1 MENSKKDNITY
12 LTGVT
17 SKNKNETSK
26 EQIFQI
32 NSPIKKIRENSRT
45 IDHFDPKSA
54 KKIISI
60 KFPMINPLSRKNN
73 LEYMS
78 PEQKKSKMN
87 QEVNKSD
94 LIYKPR
100 KNNISITI
108 SKLKNSSRRLY
119 YNNDKNNNSIDNDSK
134 SSSIY
139 INSMS
144 ISNNYCITSV
154 KEKSKTNLKQKKLE
168 DRNYFIRNN
177 SKKKYNNLLYNK
189 SSSKTKLLK
198 KKLIDKENTPEYNM
212 EKFLKKELEL
222 EKRKDKLHPS
232 LIEKLSSRLFFEKK
246 INDNNNDKCAE
257 NDEEYKIRTVIF
269 NNQTIPYVE
278 KIDMREMTLNLPKI
292 VIGSKYGLKDESIEN
307 SKKDML
313 EKVIEKKENE
323 KKKGK
328 SFRNQQK
335 LTKKEIFESMKSKK
349 LINCHRLI
357 EKTTKNIH
365 KTKNKIFTVYN
376 NLKISLNEYDDWN
389 SPKNVDNLYDK

>member
-12 LTGVT
+12 LTGVI
-17 SKNKNETSK
+17 SKNKNETAK

-246 INDNNNDKCAE
+246 INDNNNDKGAE
-257 NDEEYKIRTVIF
+257 NDEEYKIRTVTF
-269 NNQTIPYVE
+269 NNQKIPYVE

-335 LTKKEIFESMKSKK
+335 LTKKEIFESMKSEK
-349 LINCHRLI
+349 LNKCHRLI

>member
-17 SKNKNETSK
+17 SKNKNETAK
-26 EQIFQI
+26 DQIFQI

-45 IDHFDPKSA
+45 IEHFDPKSA

-60 KFPMINPLSRKNN
+60 KFPMINPHNRKNN
-73 LEYMS
+73 LEYLS

-108 SKLKNSSRRLY
+108 SKLKNNTRRLY

-154 KEKSKTNLKQKKLE
+154 KEKSISNIKQKKFE
-168 DRNYFIRNN
+168 DKNYFIRNN
-177 SKKKYNNLLYNK
+177 SKKKYNNLLYNE
-189 SSSKTKLLK
+189 STSKTKLLK
-198 KKLIDKENTPEYNM
+198 KKLIDKENTPESNM

-232 LIEKLSSRLFFEKK
+232 LIEKLSSRLFFEKN
-246 INDNNNDKCAE
+246 INNNNNDKCAE
-257 NDEEYKIRTVIF
+257 NDEEYKIRTVTF

-292 VIGSKYGLKDESIEN
+292 VIGSRYGLKDESIEN
-307 SKKDML
+307 PKK
-313 EKVIEKKENE
+313 EVTGKEIEKKKNE

-328 SFRNQQK
+328 SFRNQQN

-349 LINCHRLI
+349 LIKCHRLI

-365 KTKNKIFTVYN
+365 KTKNKIFKVYN